1 MKSLQESSVDFRL
14 LPYPVRRRFY
24 ELSTPVEVYL
34 LRQTSKEI
42 FNDLKFIKTYVD
54 SLNVGEVY
62 HTKLKAINSI
72 LELEVR
78 EDAIPEFVNVR
89 KEIVFL
95 CSPKCDLIQAHS
107 KITGSFN
114 RFILKGKPSFQQF
127 EEIMKDGKFKNLDDF
142 VFCGEFRGQFSFP
155 NFLKSISSISTIK

>member
-1 MKSLQESSVDFRL
+1 MKSPQEFSVDFRL
-14 LPYPVRRRFY
+14 LPYPIRRRFY

-62 HTKLKAINSI
+62 HTKLKVINSI

-78 EDAIPEFVNVR
+78 EDALPEFINVR
-89 KEIVFL
+89 KEVVFL
-95 CSPKCDLIQAHS
+95 CSPKFDLVEAHS
-107 KITGSFN
+107 RITGSFN

-127 EEIMKDGKFKNLDDF
+127 QETMKDGRFQSLDYF
-142 VFCGEFRGQFSFP
+142 AFCGEFRGQFSLP
-155 NFLKSISSISTIK
+155 NFLDSISSIPNIK

>member
-1 MKSLQESSVDFRL
+1 MKNLRESSVDFRL

-54 SLNVGEVY
+54 SINVGEVY
-62 HTKLKAINSI
+62 CTKLKAINSI

-95 CSPKCDLIQAHS
+95 CSPKFDLVQARS

-114 RFILKGKPSFQQF
+114 RFVLKGKPSFQQF
-127 EEIMKDGKFKNLDDF
+127 EEVMKDEKFKNLEYF
-142 VFCGEFRGQFSFP
+142 VFCGEFRGQFSLL
-155 NFLKSISSISTIK
+155 NFLNSISSISTIK